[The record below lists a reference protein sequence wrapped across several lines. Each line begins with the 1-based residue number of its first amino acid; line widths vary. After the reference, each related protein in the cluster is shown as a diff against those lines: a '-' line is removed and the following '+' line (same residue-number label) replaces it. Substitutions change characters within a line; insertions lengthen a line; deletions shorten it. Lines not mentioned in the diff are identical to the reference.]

1 MCKGTI
7 CAVIPA
13 AGRGTRLGLDVPK
26 ILAPIGDDC
35 TVWTLLRDGLTGCAG
50 HIHVVVSPASLDVLR
65 SVVTAGPHQ
74 DRISVG
80 VQERPLGMGDAIFGA
95 SGVWMNFSHLLVVWG
110 DQAGLSSGTLRR
122 AIALHASGSGP
133 RCTLPVVEAE
143 RPYVQYV
150 IRNGSLECIRQA
162 REGAAVD
169 DRGFSDVGVFL
180 LEVEGLHDA
189 WRQYAQI
196 AVAGAVTGEVNFL
209 PFLAYL
215 SQQCGWR
222 FETVPV
228 ADATE
233 ARGINTR
240 EDLRFFQER
249 RAALIPAGIRALA
262 PSREAMHPY
271 LEG

>member
-1 MCKGTI
+1 MRKEAI

-35 TVWTLLRDGLTGCAG
+35 TVWTLLRDSLMGCAD
-50 HIHVVVSPASLDVLR
+50 HIHVVISPASFDVVR

-80 VQERPLGMGDAIFGA
+80 VQKQPFGMGDAIFGSA
-95 SGVWMNFSHLLVVWG
+95 EAWTDFSHLLVVWG
-110 DQAGLSSGTLRR
+110 DQAGLSSETLRR
-122 AIALHASGSGP
+122 AIGVHASGSGP

-143 RPYVQYV
+143 RPYVQY
-150 IRNGSLECIRQA
+150 IFRNSSLENIRQV

-169 DRGFSDVGVFL
+169 GRGFSDVGVFL
-180 LEVEGLHDA
+180 LEVAGLLDA
-189 WRQYAQI
+189 WRRYTQI
-196 AVAGAVTGEVNFL
+196 ATSGALTGEVNFL
-209 PFLAYL
+209 PFLVYL
-215 SQQCGWR
+215 SHQCGWK

-228 ADATE
+228 DDPTE

-249 RAALIPAGIRALA
+249 WVTSERAG
-262 PSREAMHPY
+262 
-271 LEG
+271 